1 MKNLSRVLGFTY
13 KSTPLN
19 KLSAGAL
26 ILPFFCKQKPEN
38 DLKEFDE
45 NISGAIQKALKRG
58 DFTGKPGTAQLIH
71 PLSGKIERIVLTGL
85 GDKRK
90 VTREIVR
97 QAISAAISSLKNV
110 QCADAAVL
118 APEID
123 SIDGKDLGQI
133 ISETAI
139 LSAYEFTQ
147 YKKNDDKKK
156 VSLKEICVLA
166 DKKNLGAIKS
176 GGEIGEKIALAVC
189 LARNLAN
196 EPANVVTPATLASEA
211 VKMARQNGVKYK
223 ILELKDMKRLG
234 MGALLGVAKGSDEPA
249 KFIVLEYRPKEY
261 KVLSIK
267 YKDKKIKDK
276 RLGIPTIALVGKGIT
291 FDSGGISIKPSQSM
305 DEMKYDM
312 AGGAAVIGAMQAAA
326 QLKLPINLIG
336 LIPST
341 ENLPSGTAQRPGD
354 IVRAMNGK
362 TIEVLNTDAEGRMI
376 LADALVYA
384 KKYNPDAVI
393 DFATLTGAIVVAIG
407 EHASGLFSNN
417 ENLEQKI
424 KRAGDVTGERVWPM
438 PMYDEY
444 YEQIKGD
451 LADIRNIGGKEGGPS
466 TAAKFLEQFTDF
478 PWAHLD
484 IAGTAWTT
492 KPKPYRPKGA
502 TGVGVRLIIEFL
514 KHWQKD

>member
-249 KFIVLEYRPKEY
+249 KFIVLEYRPK
-261 KVLSIK
+261 
-267 YKDKKIKDK
+267 
-276 RLGIPTIALVGKGIT
+276 
-291 FDSGGISIKPSQSM
+291 
-305 DEMKYDM
+305 
-312 AGGAAVIGAMQAAA
+312 
-326 QLKLPINLIG
+326 
-336 LIPST
+336 
-341 ENLPSGTAQRPGD
+341 
-354 IVRAMNGK
+354 
-362 TIEVLNTDAEGRMI
+362 
-376 LADALVYA
+376 
-384 KKYNPDAVI
+384 
-393 DFATLTGAIVVAIG
+393 
-407 EHASGLFSNN
+407 
-417 ENLEQKI
+417 
-424 KRAGDVTGERVWPM
+424 
-438 PMYDEY
+438 
-444 YEQIKGD
+444 
-451 LADIRNIGGKEGGPS
+451 
-466 TAAKFLEQFTDF
+466 
-478 PWAHLD
+478 
-484 IAGTAWTT
+484 
-492 KPKPYRPKGA
+492 
-502 TGVGVRLIIEFL
+502 
-514 KHWQKD
+514 